1 MVRRKPKPQFPEI
14 TNGLTVGRSHA
25 LSGNPQSLP
34 DWPERNSSPTRF
46 LNEQLDPY
54 QSRLEQ
60 AEKRQAIRRP
70 MREQT
75 ALKDNV
81 SASASFSEPS
91 LPGTVSVP
99 TLPKTPSGEQ
109 IPLEGGVRPED
120 DLSTKPAREVAS
132 SEQHTPTIEEVYDRW
147 NQWEDEQ
154 IGSTTALY
162 SERGEKLKKF
172 GEGEQ

>member
-1 MVRRKPKPQFPEI
+1 M
-14 TNGLTVGRSHA
+14 
-25 LSGNPQSLP
+25 
-34 DWPERNSSPTRF
+34 
-46 LNEQLDPY
+46 
-54 QSRLEQ
+54 
-60 AEKRQAIRRP
+60 
-70 MREQT
+70 
-75 ALKDNV
+75 
-81 SASASFSEPS
+81 
-91 LPGTVSVP
+91 
-99 TLPKTPSGEQ
+99 
-109 IPLEGGVRPED
+109 RPED